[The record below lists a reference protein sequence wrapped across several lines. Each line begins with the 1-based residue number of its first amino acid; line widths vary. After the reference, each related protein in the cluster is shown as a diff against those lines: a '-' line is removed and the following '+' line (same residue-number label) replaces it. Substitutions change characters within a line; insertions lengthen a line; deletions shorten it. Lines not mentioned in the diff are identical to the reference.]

1 MSIATKRGL
10 YLHPLSDV
18 LWLIGRMLELRAGAD
33 AMHRAKG
40 KLDTRWSRAW

>member
-18 LWLIGRMLELRAGAD
+18 LWLIGRMLERRAD
-33 AMHRAKG
+33 ATHRAKD
-40 KLDTRWSRAW
+40 KPDTRWSRAW

>member
-18 LWLIGRMLELRAGAD
+18 LWLIGRMLELRAGATL
-33 AMHRAKG
+33 RAKD
-40 KLDTRWSRAW
+40 KPDTRWSRAW